1 MSIMTGALD
10 ADQQALN
17 VVANNVANANTPG
30 YTQEVPTWQQSES
43 VQIGGQTD
51 GMGVTETGATSLRDR
66 VLNERL
72 DQQQQLASASGT
84 RLSSLQTVQALFT
97 PDSGTSS
104 STAGDIGSDLTSF
117 FASFSSLEADPT
129 NTSLRESVLSSAKTL
144 SADISGAANS
154 LNAQQLSID
163 QEASG
168 ITSQVNSLTTSIAQL
183 NQQIETTSPNADA
196 GTLEDQRQEDISQLS
211 KLVGINQITTE
222 NNGLS
227 ITTTSGALLVAGANN
242 YQLSN
247 GMVDGV
253 THFFVAS
260 TATASGATSDGS
272 SAGGT
277 DITAGLTSG
286 GGELGGYLTVRDQD
300 IPNVLT
306 SLDQLAY
313 GVSTAI
319 NTANNAGTTIST
331 GTVPTPNNIFSTPPT
346 NVAGAA
352 AAMSVVMTDPSL
364 IAAAGAGDATGDDS
378 NAVVMANLGNQAIIN
393 SSETPT
399 NFYSTL
405 VATLGST
412 VSQAQTENTAQSAS
426 VTQLQTQSDALSGVS
441 LDDEASDM
449 STMER
454 AYQSASQ
461 AFTILSNIM
470 NSALNLG
477 ESTTV
482 S

>member
-1 MSIMTGALD
+1 MATISSAMSIMTGALD

-227 ITTTSGALLVAGANN
+227 ITTTSGALLVAGAN
-242 YQLSN
+242 
-247 GMVDGV
+247 M
-253 THFFVAS
+253 AWW
-260 TATASGATSDGS
+260 TA
-272 SAGGT
+272 
-277 DITAGLTSG
+277 
-286 GGELGGYLTVRDQD
+286 
-300 IPNVLT
+300 
-306 SLDQLAY
+306 
-313 GVSTAI
+313 
-319 NTANNAGTTIST
+319 
-331 GTVPTPNNIFSTPPT
+331 
-346 NVAGAA
+346 
-352 AAMSVVMTDPSL
+352 
-364 IAAAGAGDATGDDS
+364 
-378 NAVVMANLGNQAIIN
+378 
-393 SSETPT
+393 
-399 NFYSTL
+399 
-405 VATLGST
+405 
-412 VSQAQTENTAQSAS
+412 
-426 VTQLQTQSDALSGVS
+426 
-441 LDDEASDM
+441 
-449 STMER
+449 
-454 AYQSASQ
+454 
-461 AFTILSNIM
+461 
-470 NSALNLG
+470 
-477 ESTTV
+477 
-482 S
+482 

>member
-1 MSIMTGALD
+1 MSIMTGALE

-17 VVANNVANANTPG
+17 VVSNNVANANTPG
-30 YTQEVPTWQQSES
+30 YTQEVPVWQQNDSI
-43 VQIGGQTD
+43 QIGGNTY
-51 GMGVTETGATSLRDR
+51 GMGVSENGSTSERDR
-66 VLNERL
+66 VLTGRL
-72 DQQQQLASASGT
+72 DQQQQLASASST
-84 RLSSLQTVQALFT
+84 RLTSLQTVQALFT
-97 PDSGTSS
+97 PDSGATSS
-104 STAGDIGSDLTSF
+104 KAGDIGSDLTSF
-117 FASFSSLEADPT
+117 FSSFSSLEADPT
-129 NTSLRESVLSSAKTL
+129 SNSLRESVLSSAQTL
-144 SADISGAANS
+144 SADISGVATS
-154 LNAQQLSID
+154 LSSQRLSID
-163 QEASG
+163 QEAAG
-168 ITSQVNSLTTSIAQL
+168 ITSQVNTLTTSIAQL
-183 NQQIETTSPNADA
+183 NQQIETTSPTKDA

-211 KLVGINQITTE
+211 KLVGINQIPTE

-227 ITTTSGALLVAGANN
+227 ITTTAGTLLVAGANS

-247 GMVDGV
+247 GLVNGV
-253 THFFVAS
+253 THIF
-260 TATASGATSDGS
+260 
-272 SAGGT
+272 AGPT
-277 DITAGLTSG
+277 DITAGLTTG

-300 IPNVLT
+300 IPTVQH

-313 GVSTAI
+313 GVSTAV
-319 NTANNAGTTIST
+319 NAANNT
-331 GTVPTPNNIFSTPPT
+331 GTDLNGTSGTASNPNYLFNQPATMT
-346 NVAGAA
+346 GAA

-364 IAAAGAGDATGDDS
+364 VAAAGAGAGTGDDS
-378 NAVVMANLGNQAIIN
+378 NALAISNLANQTIVAGD
-393 SSETPT
+393 TPT

-412 VSQAQTENTAQSAS
+412 VSEVQTENTAQSAS
-426 VTQLQTQSDALSGVS
+426 VTQLQSQSDALSGVS

-461 AFTILSNIM
+461 TFTILNNIM